1 MAKATFEVPKLEV
14 DAFDT
19 RLQHRHIMQGRI
31 TAADVEK
38 QLKSL
43 ADDAEHGE
51 TVIVYLGDEPPVE
64 AEEAD
69 ADATEDA

>member
-31 TAADVEK
+31 TSADIEK
-38 QLKSL
+38 QLKGL

-51 TVIVYLGDEPPVE
+51 TVVVYLGDDPPAQ